1 VRRSQRNAGRKE
13 KTMQKRIG
21 IWIDNKK
28 AVIVAYGNPE
38 KKPVVREVQSDVERH
53 VRLSGGSR
61 TKRTPW
67 GPQQISSD
75 STMQARHRQ
84 QLRRFH
90 QRIVKEIRGAYKIM
104 LMGPGEAKLGLKK
117 EIDQSK
123 ALSESLVH
131 METCD
136 KMTQNQLSAHVREFF
151 LSVP

>member
-1 VRRSQRNAGRKE
+1 
-13 KTMQKRIG
+13 MQKRIG

-28 AVIVAYGNPE
+28 ALIVTLGKPE
-38 KKPVVREVQSDVERH
+38 GKPIIREIQSDVERH

-84 QLRRFH
+84 QLQRFY
-90 QRIVKEIRGAYKIM
+90 QQVIREIRGAYKIM

-117 EIDQSK
+117 EIDKSK
-123 ALSESLVH
+123 PLSESLVY

-136 KMTQNQLSAHVREFF
+136 KMTRRQLAAHIREYFI
-151 LSVP
+151 SVP